1 MNKLVRKEGPCIS
14 SATAAQYYFPDI
26 FARPRDEYV
35 AAMLKEIAMNSKSEI
50 SNDPQNS
57 DSLSGIQ
64 SMNCYLG
71 NVHVP
76 PITRMLKTYNS
87 DGVYASGNDDP
98 LLNEGDDQG
107 GKGRSL
113 LLRRRRER
121 REIR

>member
-1 MNKLVRKEGPCIS
+1 
-14 SATAAQYYFPDI
+14 
-26 FARPRDEYV
+26 
-35 AAMLKEIAMNSKSEI
+35 
-50 SNDPQNS
+50 
-57 DSLSGIQ
+57 
-64 SMNCYLG
+64 MNCYLG

-121 REIR
+121 RAARKSKGQNFTLDYISLSQMAYNMDEPVEEKIAK